1 MSLFKIMFGF
11 ETDIDPKMVERL
23 ANPLSWEASS
33 RKRAHAKAQG
43 RKSAPAEI
51 AAPREARRPAPV
63 VETSA
68 RPSAGPSSS
77 GAVEI
82 KRNGDKGYMVKCS
95 IVPGKTFE
103 AHWDT
108 GADSCVINHAVARDH
123 LGIRRPSRELS
134 HDANVSGMDGRIV
147 PAAVQEIDWTVE
159 GILIHNVKTV
169 ILHEEKNGGSIL
181 LGMSFINKLRGTET
195 VGDILYIYPPR

>member
-1 MSLFKIMFGF
+1 MGLFKIMFSRDT
-11 ETDIDPKMVERL
+11 EVDPKVVERL
-23 ANPLSWEASS
+23 ANPASWEASS
-33 RKRAHAKAQG
+33 RKRAYARAHD
-43 RKSAPAEI
+43 
-51 AAPREARRPAPV
+51 AAPRTPEPAVREARRPTPIAEP
-63 VETSA
+63 SA
-68 RPSAGPSSS
+68 RPSSS
-77 GAVEI
+77 GAVEV
-82 KRNGDKGYMVKCS
+82 KRNGNKGYMVKCS

-134 HDANVSGMDGRIV
+134 HDANISGMDGRSV

-181 LGMSFINKLRGTET
+181 LGMSFINKLRGTKT
-195 VGDILYIYPPR
+195 IGDRLYIYPPR